1 MSAGL
6 LFKKKILGWPKYAEQ
21 KFCNNYV
28 GEYQNHFRI
37 KITLSPQFFG
47 LHGWYCS

>member
-1 MSAGL
+1 MSGGL

-28 GEYQNHFRI
+28 EENIRI
-37 KITLSPQFFG
+37 ILGSK
-47 LHGWYCS
+47 